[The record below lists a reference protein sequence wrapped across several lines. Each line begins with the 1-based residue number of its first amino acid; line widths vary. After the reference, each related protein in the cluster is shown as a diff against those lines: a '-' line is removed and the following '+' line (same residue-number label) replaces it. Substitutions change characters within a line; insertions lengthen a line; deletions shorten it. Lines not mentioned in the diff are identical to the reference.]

1 MQQNV
6 VYVDKEALGN
16 SLLSSPDECKVIFG
30 GKTIWPSYPGCEV
43 TAIDRI
49 MSEQYDFHLCFHK
62 ELPQFSFYP
71 VPELLIFAI
80 DSYGGS
86 FVSTN
91 IVAGGVT
98 TEPSDIF
105 YLDSKLQLHWL
116 APNMHSFLSLMIFE
130 NAWKN
135 SLGADEYPLPN
146 PSDKARTFLIN
157 TYELMPPTHVERAPD
172 TDIRI
177 FPSLAA
183 AKESLPFVE
192 LDKSQWIRE

>member
-1 MQQNV
+1 MLLEQNV
-6 VYVDKEALGN
+6 VYIDRETLGN
-16 SLLSSPDECKVIFG
+16 SLLINPEECEVIYG

-43 TAIDRI
+43 TALDRI
-49 MSEQYDFHLCFHK
+49 LSEQYDFYVCFHK

-91 IVAGGVT
+91 IVAGGFDT
-98 TEPSDIF
+98 DPADIF
-105 YLDSKLQLHWL
+105 YLDSNLQAHWL
-116 APNMHSFLSLMIFE
+116 APNMHAFYSLLVFKE
-130 NAWKN
+130 DWKN
-135 SLGADEYPLPN
+135 SLGKYPVPN
-146 PSDKARTFLIN
+146 PSEKAKMYLIN
-157 TYELMPPTHVERAPD
+157 TFELTPPTHMESKPD
-172 TDIRI
+172 TEIRI

-192 LDKSQWIRE
+192 LDLPL